1 MRFPKSSERGEAG
14 EAGEPSL
21 QRGDEAVW
29 PQGCGTGEAAAGR
42 RATFHLHYRWGATSG
57 PVSSRGE
64 AGSPSLEEKDTHGK
78 STSGITPASISLF
91 PGRRP
96 RTSSHLEPQTPQGE
110 ISEGFLCLLMRKQT
124 TVFPLVT
131 ALC

>member
-1 MRFPKSSERGEAG
+1 MGSP
-14 EAGEPSL
+14 
-21 QRGDEAVW
+21 
-29 PQGCGTGEAAAGR
+29 
-42 RATFHLHYRWGATSG
+42 G

-78 STSGITPASISLF
+78 STSGITPTSISLF
-91 PGRRP
+91 LGRRL
-96 RTSSHLEPQTPQGE
+96 RTSSHLEPQTPEGE
-110 ISEGFLCLLMRKQT
+110 ISESFLCLLMRKQT